1 MPRRLAKAPLN
12 PLALRRL
19 ELVLLEPV
27 APKRLELALLEPVAP
42 RRLVLVLLEPAPVR
56 LAWAEIRL
64 LSRSEE
70 SWLDSELGALG
81 GALTL
86 EGAAD
91 PAEFADP
98 AAPFCPAPTSEARS
112 LAAWLVVRD
121 CVLKG
126 RYCVELGE
134 ICTTLGPLGLLRR
147 PLSTAT
153 QPKPGPTCARCGPA
167 L

>member
-1 MPRRLAKAPLN
+1 MLLEPVAPK
-12 PLALRRL
+12 RL

-27 APKRLELALLEPVAP
+27 APRRLVLELLEPV
-42 RRLVLVLLEPAPVR
+42 APVR

-64 LSRSEE
+64 VSRSEE

-86 EGAAD
+86 EDVAD

-98 AAPFCPAPTSEARS
+98 AALFCPAPTSEARS

-121 CVLKG
+121 CVLSG

-134 ICTTLGPLGLLRR
+134 ICTALGPLDLL
-147 PLSTAT
+147 
-153 QPKPGPTCARCGPA
+153 
-167 L
+167 